1 IRSNGFSDDFNRAVN
16 NCRAQGATL
25 AGSGDPLF
33 RCTSVAF
40 NAAIPGSV
48 PLTVFPN
55 LVLNGTNAGLALNGS
70 TVLSNV
76 QGGTPADLAVQYIIN
91 AQTGTVKFNANP
103 NIFVADSLYNG
114 AFFKYHSLQA
124 EVRRR
129 FANGLWLN
137 ANYTFS
143 KELTNGQGTAQG
155 RVEAFLD
162 NAQPQLEVSRADYDQ
177 AHVFNFTSIYELP
190 FGKGKKFF
198 GGSGNWLDR
207 LVGGWE
213 VTSIIRWSTGAPI
226 SLVDARGTLN
236 RAARSGRQT
245 AVTSL
250 TKDQIKALSGVF
262 RTANGIFFINPTV
275 AGRNADGT
283 LAAGQTGRLA
293 NGWST
298 SFAGQVFLNDN
309 PGTTSGLERGFL
321 NGPTTFNLDS
331 SIIKNIKINESMRI
345 QLRGE
350 FFNVLNHTQF
360 STPAG
365 GQFISI
371 NSSTAY
377 SITSLSTAARISQF
391 AIRFE
396 F

>member
-1 IRSNGFSDDFNRAVN
+1 M
-16 NCRAQGATL
+16 
-25 AGSGDPLF
+25 
-33 RCTSVAF
+33 
-40 NAAIPGSV
+40 
-48 PLTVFPN
+48 
-55 LVLNGTNAGLALNGS
+55 
-70 TVLSNV
+70 
-76 QGGTPADLAVQYIIN
+76 
-91 AQTGTVKFNANP
+91 
-103 NIFVADSLYNG
+103 
-114 AFFKYHSLQA
+114 QA
-124 EVRRR
+124 ELRRR
-129 FANGLWLN
+129 FSNGLWLN
-137 ANYTFS
+137 ANYTFE

-162 NAQPQLEVSRADYDQ
+162 NAQPQLEVARADYDQ
-177 AHVFNFTSIYELP
+177 THVFNFTSIYELP
-190 FGKGKKFF
+190 FGKGKKFL

-213 VTSIIRWSTGAPI
+213 VTSIVRWGTGAPI

-245 AVTSL
+245 PVTSL
-250 TKDQIKALSGVF
+250 TKDQIKALTGVF

-283 LAAGQTGRLA
+283 LATGQTGRLS
-293 NGWST
+293 NG
-298 SFAGQVFLNDN
+298 FATAFPGQVFFADN

-321 NGPTTFNLDS
+321 NGPTFFNLDS
-331 SIIKNIKINESMRI
+331 SVIKNIKINETMKI

-360 STPAG
+360 GTPAG
-365 GQFISI
+365 GQFISV
-371 NSSTAY
+371 NSATSY
-377 SITSLSTAARISQF
+377 SITSLATAARISQF